1 MTSGRDDKPQP
12 RSGSDFSPFRPLPRL
27 VRPSR
32 LMPKP
37 TPATAALSPLDA
49 PDFDLAATLNCGQ
62 VFHWRPT
69 GPGYVGVI
77 DRTPLYVE
85 QRGDTLLVTPGTARL
100 AARYFALDHPLPAI
114 YATLPADPFMQT
126 ALAACR
132 GLRLIR
138 QPLWECLATFI
149 TSALKQVSHIAAISQ
164 GLRRRYGTPLGTLG
178 GHELH
183 AYPTPARL
191 AALQEADLRAC
202 GLGFRARS
210 LLEAARAVASADG
223 TSSQPTLESLCPL
236 DRAATLAA
244 LTRFR
249 GVGTKVANCVLLFAY
264 EHLDAFPI
272 DVWIE
277 RVLRE
282 RYFPNEPDAP
292 LGQLQA
298 FAQTYFGPYG
308 GYAQQ
313 YLFHHARTTT
323 PRRPPP
329 AKPTETVP
337 PIRRVRA
344 KRNA

>member
-1 MTSGRDDKPQP
+1 MNRPGPGFLP
-12 RSGSDFSPFRPLPRL
+12 SPDLTPLP
-27 VRPSR
+27 
-32 LMPKP
+32 
-37 TPATAALSPLDA
+37 A

-62 VFHWRPT
+62 VFHWRPA
-69 GPGYVGVI
+69 GNGCVGSI

-85 QRGDTLLVTPGTARL
+85 QHGDHLLVSPGTEAV
-100 AARYFALDHPLPAI
+100 AARYFALDHPLPEI
-114 YATLPADPFMQT
+114 YASFPRDPWMQT

-149 TSALKQVSHIAAISQ
+149 TSALKQVSHIAAISHL
-164 GLRRRYGTPLGTLG
+164 LRQRYGEPLGTLR
-178 GHELH
+178 GHALH
-183 AYPTPARL
+183 AYPTPDRL

-210 LLEAARAVASADG
+210 LLEAARAVASASTND
-223 TSSQPTLESLCPL
+223 SQSFLESLRSL
-236 DRAATLAA
+236 DRPAALAA

-282 RYFPNEPDAP
+282 RYFQDEPDAP
-292 LGQLQA
+292 IGKLQT
-298 FAQTYFGPYG
+298 FSQGYFGPYG

-323 PRRPPP
+323 PRRKPP
-329 AKPTETVP
+329 ALPVSDAAPT
-337 PIRRVRA
+337 RRVARRQT
-344 KRNA
+344 KRG

>member
-1 MTSGRDDKPQP
+1 MKP
-12 RSGSDFSPFRPLPRL
+12 
-27 VRPSR
+27 
-32 LMPKP
+32 
-37 TPATAALSPLDA
+37 ALSPLAA

-62 VFHWRPT
+62 VFHWRPA

-85 QRGDTLLVTPGTARL
+85 QRADTLLVTPGTARV
-100 AARYFALDHPLPAI
+100 AARYLALDHPLPAI
-114 YATLPADPFMQT
+114 YATFPTDPFMQT

-132 GLRLIR
+132 GLRLLR

-149 TSALKQVSHIAAISQ
+149 TSALKQVSHIAAISHL
-164 GLRRRYGTPLGTLG
+164 LRRRYGEPLGTLH

-210 LLEAARAVASADG
+210 LLEAARAVASAEATG
-223 TSSQPTLESLCPL
+223 STQPTLESLRPL

-282 RYFPNEPDAP
+282 RYFQSEPDAP
-292 LGQLQA
+292 
-298 FAQTYFGPYG
+298 
-308 GYAQQ
+308 
-313 YLFHHARTTT
+313 AR
-323 PRRPPP
+323 
-329 AKPTETVP
+329 
-337 PIRRVRA
+337 
-344 KRNA
+344 

>member
-1 MTSGRDDKPQP
+1 MSRAA
-12 RSGSDFSPFRPLPRL
+12 RSLS
-27 VRPSR
+27 
-32 LMPKP
+32 
-37 TPATAALSPLDA
+37 ALSPLPA
-49 PDFDLAATLNCGQ
+49 PDFDLAATLDCGQ
-62 VFHWRPT
+62 VFHWRPAAS
-69 GPGYVGVI
+69 GYVGVI

-85 QRGDTLLVTPGTARL
+85 QRGGTLLVTPGTARL

-114 YATLPADPFMQT
+114 YATLPSDPFMQT

-149 TSALKQVSHIAAISQ
+149 TSALKQVSHIAAISHL
-164 GLRRRYGTPLGTLG
+164 LRRRYGEPLCTLH

-183 AYPTPARL
+183 AYPAPVRL
-191 AALQEADLRAC
+191 ASLQEADLRAC

-210 LLEAARAVASADG
+210 LLEAARAVANTDNTSAH
-223 TSSQPTLESLCPL
+223 PTLESLRPL
-236 DRAATLAA
+236 DRPATLAA

-282 RYFPNEPDAP
+282 RYFAHEPDAP
-292 LGQLQA
+292 LGQLQT

-323 PRRPPP
+323 PRRQPPK
-329 AKPTETVP
+329 KPLQDAP
-337 PIRRVRA
+337 PIRRITNR
-344 KRNA
+344 RPEPGS

>member
-1 MTSGRDDKPQP
+1 MPK
-12 RSGSDFSPFRPLPRL
+12 FSP
-27 VRPSR
+27 SS
-32 LMPKP
+32 
-37 TPATAALSPLDA
+37 TANLSLLAA

-62 VFHWRPT
+62 VFHWRPA

-85 QRGDTLLVTPGTARL
+85 PRGDTLLVTPGTARL
-100 AARYFALDHPLPAI
+100 AARYFALDHPLPTI
-114 YATLPADPFMQT
+114 YATLPGDPFMQT

-132 GLRLIR
+132 GLRLVR

-149 TSALKQVSHIAAISQ
+149 TSALKQVSHIAAI
-164 GLRRRYGTPLGTLG
+164 GHLLRHRYGERVGTLG
-178 GHELH
+178 GHALH

-191 AALQEADLRAC
+191 AVLQEADLRAC

-210 LLEAARAVASADG
+210 LLEAARAVASAGLNDG
-223 TSSQPTLESLCPL
+223 QPTLESLRPL
-236 DRAATLAA
+236 DRAATLAT
-244 LTRFR
+244 LTKFR

-282 RYFPNEPDAP
+282 RYFPDEPDAS
-292 LGQLQA
+292 LGKLQT
-298 FAQTYFGPYG
+298 FSQSYFGPYG

-313 YLFHHARTTT
+313 YLFHFARTTK
-323 PRRPPP
+323 PRRQPP
-329 AKPTETVP
+329 AKLAQDAS
-337 PIRRVRA
+337 PIRRVPRK
-344 KRNA
+344 KRS

>member
-1 MTSGRDDKPQP
+1 MQK
-12 RSGSDFSPFRPLPRL
+12 
-27 VRPSR
+27 
-32 LMPKP
+32 
-37 TPATAALSPLDA
+37 LSPLPA
-49 PDFDLAATLNCGQ
+49 PDFDLAATLTCGQ
-62 VFHWRPT
+62 VFHWRPA

-85 QRGDTLLVTPGTARL
+85 QRADTLLVTPGTARI
-100 AARYFALDHPLPAI
+100 AAQYFALDHPLPAI
-114 YATLPADPFMQT
+114 YETLPRDPFMQT

-149 TSALKQVSHIAAISQ
+149 TSALKQVSHIATISHL
-164 GLRRRYGTPLGTLG
+164 LRQRYGDPVGTLQ
-178 GHELH
+178 GHALF
-183 AYPTPARL
+183 AYPTPAQI
-191 AALQEADLRAC
+191 AVLQESDLRAC
-202 GLGFRARS
+202 GLGFRAPSLLAAARTLAASPPHPSS
-210 LLEAARAVASADG
+210 LLETFR
-223 TSSQPTLESLCPL
+223 PL
-236 DRAATLAA
+236 DRPATLAA
-244 LTRFR
+244 LTKFR

-282 RYFPNEPDAP
+282 RYFQDNPDAS
-292 LGQLQA
+292 LGELQT

-329 AKPTETVP
+329 ALPDENLP
-337 PIRRVRA
+337 PVRRVTRRPA
-344 KRNA
+344 KPKSPP